1 MGVEG
6 MLSLLPATPT
16 PRPSLVDVGTVA
28 AGRRG
33 LACTGGDKTLSELG
47 PLSLRGWESGGEK

>member
-1 MGVEG
+1 MGG
-6 MLSLLPATPT
+6 GRMLSLLPATPT

-33 LACTGGDKTLSELG
+33 LACIGGDKMLSE
-47 PLSLRGWESGGEK
+47 